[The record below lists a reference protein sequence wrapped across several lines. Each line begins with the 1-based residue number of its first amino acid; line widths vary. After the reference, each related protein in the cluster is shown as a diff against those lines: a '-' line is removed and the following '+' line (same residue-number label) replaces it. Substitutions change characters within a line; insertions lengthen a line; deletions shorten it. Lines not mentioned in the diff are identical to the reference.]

1 VEYDIDNSV
10 HTEEDD
16 HSDYYYYRYDRMRN
30 GCHEEDGSSMNTG
43 GDEGDHP
50 VPPPHHHPVDAASLP
65 PPRLPTDRE
74 VSMGY
79 VARTPTTY
87 GCYCPLCQH
96 DTPLLYGAVG
106 DDDAHLPP
114 G

>member
-10 HTEEDD
+10 HTADDD
-16 HSDYYYYRYDRMRN
+16 HRGYYYYRYERTRN
-30 GCHEEDGSSMNTG
+30 GCHEEDGSSTNTG

-50 VPPPHHHPVDAASLP
+50 VPPPQHHPVDAASLL

-79 VARTPTTY
+79 VARTPITY
-87 GCYCPLCQH
+87 DCYCPSRPK
-96 DTPLLYGAVG
+96 DAPLLYGA
-106 DDDAHLPP
+106 DDDTAHLPP